1 MVLLLRR
8 TPPQVCQG
16 PGCQRKTIVFGLVE
30 RNYRVYTD
38 S

>member
-1 MVLLLRR
+1 MVFLLRR
-8 TPPQVCQG
+8 TPTQACQG